1 MGKTFKKVHVR
12 VLGSFDN
19 AAKIPGWLKANGGKY
34 HRSFNSQ
41 ITHLI
46 VTEEVYLQNG
56 AEGMPTYDLDAFDDI
71 LS

>member
-1 MGKTFKKVHVR
+1 MGKTFEKVHVR

-56 AEGMPTYDLDAFDDI
+56 AEGMPTYGLDAF
-71 LS
+71 